1 MFRFAT
7 LCAVMALALP
17 ALPAKAQTP
26 AADAQARPTLKASAM
41 VVSDIVRIG
50 DLVDNAG
57 AVADVAIFR
66 APDLGETGAV
76 PVSRVLDVLRSRNLV
91 GVDTLGLTDINV
103 THAARMITRQQI
115 EARIVGELAGHHGL
129 GEAKNLSAILDR
141 DPRAIY
147 VEPSNTHDLQ
157 ISRLSYDPRTGRFD
171 VILDVPGSAMLRRDA
186 LHFTGAI
193 AETVEVPVMARQV
206 GRSEVMKVA
215 DIVMERRPK
224 SELTGDVIADAEQ
237 LIGFAARRPL
247 RPGQLLRTAD
257 VMRPEVVQ
265 RNDTVTLFYE
275 VPGIRLTMRAKA
287 LEAGAEGDIIN
298 VLNLQSKRTL
308 QATVRGPGRVSIT
321 PSLPPAAAGEQA
333 PIRTSTLTSNPT
345 E

>member
-1 MFRFAT
+1 MLRFAT

-17 ALPAKAQTP
+17 ALPAQAQTP
-26 AADAQARPTLKASAM
+26 AGDAQARPTLKASAT
-41 VVSDIVRIG
+41 VVGEIVRIG

-57 AVADVAIFR
+57 AVADIAIFR

-76 PVSRVLDVLRSRNLV
+76 PVSRVLDALRSRNLV

-103 THAARMITRQQI
+103 THAARLITRQQI
-115 EARIVGELAGHHGL
+115 EARIVGELAGRNGL

-147 VEPSNTHDLQ
+147 VEPSNTQDLQ
-157 ISRLSYDPRTGRFD
+157 ISRLTYDPRSGRFD
-171 VILDVPGSAMLRRDA
+171 VVLDVPGSAIVRRDG
-186 LHFTGAI
+186 LHFTGAV

-215 DIVMERRPK
+215 DIAMERRPK
-224 SELTGDVIADAEQ
+224 SELTGDVIADAEHV
-237 LIGFAARRPL
+237 IGFAARRPL

-308 QATVRGPGRVSIT
+308 QATVSGPGRVSIT
-321 PSLPPAAAGEQA
+321 PSAPSAPASDQA
-333 PIRTSTLTSNPT
+333 PMRTSTLTSNPT